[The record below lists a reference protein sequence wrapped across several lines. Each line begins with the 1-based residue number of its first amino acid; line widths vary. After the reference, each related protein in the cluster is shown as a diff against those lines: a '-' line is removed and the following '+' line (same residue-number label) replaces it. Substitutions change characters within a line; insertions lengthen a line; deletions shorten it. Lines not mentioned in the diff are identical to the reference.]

1 MKIDIKEFEVSNGSQ
16 FDISRYSTSPKK
28 TISKKDSKHII
39 KENVKELRDI
49 QERMFANQK
58 RSALLVFQA
67 IDAAGKDG
75 TIERLAT
82 GINPQGIKIHSF
94 KKPTPE
100 ELSHDFLWRVQQ
112 KLPQRG
118 TIAVFN
124 RSHYEETLVVRVHP
138 EFLIPQHIP
147 GITSAEDADEELWQR
162 RFKMIRNFE
171 QNLVDTGTQVIKFF
185 LYVSKAEQKNRILA
199 RAAEPDKHWKFNLG
213 DIKERP
219 HWEEYIH
226 AFDQAI
232 KNTATPQAPW
242 YVIPADDKPTMRAIV
257 TTIAREKLAEHKERW
272 PQVNA
277 EAMEEIKEGIRM
289 LNEE

>member
-1 MKIDIKEFEVSNGSQ
+1 MKFDIREFEVTDGST
-16 FDISRYSTSPKK
+16 FDLARHSTSPKNK
-28 TISKKDSKHII
+28 ISKKESKSII

-49 QERMFANQK
+49 QERMYANQK

-100 ELSHDFLWRVQQ
+100 ELSHDFLWRLQK
-112 KLPQRG
+112 KLPPRG
-118 TIAVFN
+118 TIGVFN
-124 RSHYEETLVVRVHP
+124 RSHYEEVLVVRVHP
-138 EFLIPQHIP
+138 SFLIPQHIP
-147 GITSAEDADEELWQR
+147 GIKSAEDVSEELWQR

-171 QNLVDTGTQVIKFF
+171 ENLVDTGTQVIKFF
-185 LYVSKAEQKNRILA
+185 LYVSKDEQKNRILS
-199 RAAEPDKHWKFNLG
+199 RAAEPGKHWKFNIG
-213 DIKERP
+213 DVHERP

-232 KNTATPQAPW
+232 KHTASAKCPW

-257 TTIAREKLAEHKERW
+257 TTIAREKLAEHKENW
-272 PQVNA
+272 PKVDD
-277 EAMEEIKEGIRM
+277 EAMQEIKEGVRL